1 MIRAPGD
8 SPGEVVGDALFA
20 RVMARL
26 GPWVP
31 DRTPGGPDMPPVGI
45 AVSGG
50 ADSLCLA
57 FLAARWRRAVRAL
70 VVDHRLRAESAHE
83 ALLTLDR
90 LRDLGIPADLLVLE
104 GLRRGPGLADR
115 ARRARYAA
123 LTRACRQAGIIDLLL
138 GHHADDQAETI
149 LIRRR
154 AASGPDGLAGMAWIS
169 STADLRLVRPLLGF
183 GKERLRATL
192 RHAGLAWIEDPSNA
206 DVRAERARV
215 RGALAGD
222 PERAELARRSAARAG
237 RARMVA
243 DHGQAVALAAR
254 TEYAPGGWVALPAD
268 LLCPRALASVLRMV
282 SGGDYPPSRRAV
294 DALAAAP
301 RAATLG
307 GACLLPAGPAL
318 RRAGLAW
325 LVVRE
330 EAAMDAA
337 VPARA
342 GACWDG
348 RFVLWA
354 PPGLV
359 LDGVTFGAAGPVAR
373 WAPPGWRSRWPA
385 RAWRTLPAL
394 HRDGRVVAVPLA
406 GICHA
411 PDLADVRIALLP
423 GALAAESG
431 LFGDL
436 PPDGPGDGP
445 GVGPGGE
452 FALAVQER
460 PDMGV

>member
-1 MIRAPGD
+1 M
-8 SPGEVVGDALFA
+8 FA

-31 DRTPGGPDMPPVGI
+31 DRAPGGPDVPPVGI

-70 VVDHRLRAESAHE
+70 VVDHGLRAESAHE
-83 ALLTLDR
+83 ARLTLER
-90 LRDLGIPADLLVLE
+90 LRDLGIPADLLVLD
-104 GLRRGPGLADR
+104 GLTRGPGLADR

-183 GKERLRATL
+183 GKARLRATL
-192 RHAGLAWIEDPSNA
+192 RHAGLAWVEDPSNA

-215 RGALAGD
+215 RAALAGAPD
-222 PERAELARRSAARAG
+222 RAMRACRSAAGAG
-237 RARMVA
+237 RARMAA
-243 DHGQAVALAAR
+243 DRDQAVALAAR
-254 TEYAPGGWVALPAD
+254 AEYAPGGWVALPAD
-268 LLCPRALASVLRMV
+268 LLSPRALSSVLRMV
-282 SGGDYPPSRRAV
+282 SGRDYPPPRRAV

-301 RAATLG
+301 RPATLG

-318 RRAGLAW
+318 RRVGLAW

-330 EAAMDAA
+330 EAAMDDA

-354 PPGLV
+354 PGRTV
-359 LDGVTFGAAGPVAR
+359 LDGVTLGAAGSVAR

-394 HRDGRVVAVPLA
+394 HRDGRVVAVPTA

-411 PDLADVRIALLP
+411 PELAGVRIALLP
-423 GALAAESG
+423 GAMAAESG

-436 PPDGPGDGP
+436 PEGGA

-452 FALAVQER
+452 SALAVQER

>member
-1 MIRAPGD
+1 MD
-8 SPGEVVGDALFA
+8 DAAFG
-20 RVMARL
+20 RVMAGL

-31 DRTPGGPDMPPVGI
+31 DGPDMPAVGI

-70 VVDHRLRAESAHE
+70 VVDHGLRAESGQE
-83 ALLTLDR
+83 ARLTLDR
-90 LRDLGIPADLLVLE
+90 LHGLGIPADLLVLD
-104 GLRRGPGLADR
+104 GLMRGPGLADR

-123 LTRACRQAGIIDLLL
+123 LTQACRQAGIVDLLL

-149 LIRRR
+149 VIRRR

-169 STADLRLVRPLLGF
+169 STADLRLVRPFLGF

-192 RHAGLAWIEDPSNA
+192 RHAGLAWVEDPSNA
-206 DVRAERARV
+206 DRRAERARV
-215 RGALAGD
+215 RDALARD
-222 PERAELARRSAARAG
+222 PDHAARAGRSAARAG
-237 RARMVA
+237 RARMAA
-243 DHGQAVALAAR
+243 DRDQAAMLAAR
-254 TEYAPGGWVALPAD
+254 AEYAPGGWVALPAD
-268 LLCPRALASVLRMV
+268 LLSARILASVLRTV
-282 SGGDYPPSRRAV
+282 SGRDYPPPRQAV
-294 DALAAAP
+294 AALVNAP

-307 GACLLPAGPAL
+307 GACLVPAGPAL
-318 RRAGLAW
+318 RRAGLVW
-325 LVVRE
+325 LAVRE
-330 EAAMDAA
+330 ESAMADA
-337 VPARA
+337 VPARS

-354 PPGLV
+354 PPGTV

-394 HRDGRVVAVPLA
+394 HRGGRVAAVPLA
-406 GICHA
+406 GICHV
-411 PDLADVRIALLP
+411 PDLAGVRIALLP
-423 GALAAESG
+423 GTTVAESG

-436 PPDGPGDGP
+436 P
-445 GVGPGGE
+445 GG
-452 FALAVQER
+452 R
-460 PDMGV
+460 TG